1 MVLEKTQDSWTA
13 RKSNQSILKEI
24 RNFLIFLIFLKEY
37 SLKGPMLKLK
47 L

>member
-24 RNFLIFLIFLKEY
+24 RNFLIFLKEY